1 MPKNQSLQ
9 IKGPGGKVIHTF
21 DPDQTL
27 RRNAD
32 VLARSR
38 AAVANAERLLK
49 K

>member
-1 MPKNQSLQ
+1 MPKNTPLK
-9 IKGPGGKVIHTF
+9 IRNPGGKVIHTF
-21 DPDQTL
+21 DPDETL